1 MARGATKRKPSPKP
15 DARRPTGGS
24 GSSRSS
30 QSAATSGLFFSRI
43 RRQAKWV
50 FVFLAIVFAGSFVVY
65 GVGTGSGGLGD
76 IFQNLGGGGGGGP
89 SISKELKKTQKNP
102 NDAKAW
108 RDLSR
113 AYVAKNRDDEAIS
126 ALEQYTRLR
135 PKDVDGFSELAGLY
149 LGKADIWASE
159 YQRLALVELVL
170 GAPGFGLDPSSTF
183 GQALATDDIYKVV
196 SANIGAEKSN
206 ALQQYTAAASQAVGS
221 FQTIAKLRPDD
232 PQAQL
237 QLADAAERAQ
247 NYQVAIDAYKK
258 FLKLAPDSP
267 DAATIKDRIKQLEKL
282 VKSTNPAAG

>member
-1 MARGATKRKPSPKP
+1 
-15 DARRPTGGS
+15 
-24 GSSRSS
+24 
-30 QSAATSGLFFSRI
+30 
-43 RRQAKWV
+43 V

-65 GVGTGSGGLGD
+65 GVGTGQGGLGD
-76 IFQNLGGGGGGGP
+76 IFGNFGGGGGGP
-89 SISKELKKTQKNP
+89 SISKSLEKTQKNP
-102 NDAKAW
+102 NDAQAW

-113 AYVAKNRDDEAIS
+113 AYVNDDRNDEAIA

-149 LGKADIWASE
+149 LAKAETWAGE

-170 GAPGFGLDPSSTF
+170 GAPGFTLDPSSPF
-183 GQALATDDIYKVV
+183 GQALATDEIYKVV
-196 SANIGAEKSN
+196 SGNIAQQKQA
-206 ALQQYTAAASQAVGS
+206 ALSQYSAAASQAMGA

-247 NYQVAIDAYKK
+247 NYQVALDAYKQ

-267 DAATIKDRIKQLEKL
+267 DAPTIRARIKELEKL
-282 VKSTNPAAG
+282 VKSTAPAAG